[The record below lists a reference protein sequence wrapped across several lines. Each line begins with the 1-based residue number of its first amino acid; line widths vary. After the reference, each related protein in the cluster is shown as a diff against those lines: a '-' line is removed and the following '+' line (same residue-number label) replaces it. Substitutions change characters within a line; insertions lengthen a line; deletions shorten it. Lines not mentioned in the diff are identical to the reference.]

1 MNVIT
6 QTLEERIA
14 GILEKVLSGQQPT
27 VSDLSNLEEPL
38 LSKIKSLTRRMGP
51 DKVTFDMGRI
61 EDCQRILLDY
71 ARYDFSQSAEITPA
85 KDELDALA
93 LTINIAGEE
102 LQIAEKQVDIHKAL
116 QASMTEKDALLREV
130 HHRVKNNMQ
139 VITSLLSLQANKI
152 QDELVDEEFKYTQ
165 YRIRSMAMV
174 HEMIY
179 GTGNLASVDY
189 EQYVQELIGT
199 LVVSMKG
206 YNNNIETHLDARGI
220 QLNIDTAIPAG
231 LLINELLT
239 NALHHGFPGDS
250 SGRISVSIKKLPEHY
265 ELKISDNGV
274 GFPADFDFENNK
286 SLGLALADT
295 LILQLD
301 GTLHRESI
309 DGTTYLITFKQI
321 ESHA

>member
-1 MNVIT
+1 M
-6 QTLEERIA
+6 
-14 GILEKVLSGQQPT
+14 
-27 VSDLSNLEEPL
+27 
-38 LSKIKSLTRRMGP
+38 
-51 DKVTFDMGRI
+51 VTFDISRI

-71 ARYDFSQSAEITPA
+71 ARYDFSKSAEITPA

-102 LQIAEKQVDIHKAL
+102 LQIAERQVDIHKAL

-139 VITSLLSLQANKI
+139 VITSLLSLQANKVK
-152 QDELVDEEFKYTQ
+152 DGLLDEEFKYTQ

-174 HEMIY
+174 HEMLY
-179 GTGNLASVDY
+179 GTGNLAAVDY
-189 EQYVQELIGT
+189 EQYLQELIGM
-199 LVVSMKG
+199 LVVSIKG
-206 YNNNIETHLDARGI
+206 YNNNIETHLDAGGI

-239 NALHHGFPGDS
+239 NALLHGIPGDS
-250 SGRISVSIKKLPEHY
+250 SGRIEVAIKELPEHY
-265 ELKISDNGV
+265 ELRVSDNGP
-274 GFPADFDFENNK
+274 GFLVDNDNAEIT
-286 SLGLALADT
+286 SLGLSLVDT
-295 LILQLD
+295 LVLQLD